1 MNNLPSDITPQKND
15 ELLSVI
21 QSDFPIVTRPYKVVA
36 DRIGL
41 TEREVIDSIRS
52 FMETDVIRT
61 LGPVFEAR
69 RLGYVSTLIAA
80 KVDDDRVSELAA
92 AMLEIN
98 EITHNY
104 LRENE
109 FNLWFTV
116 TAINAERMEEIIA
129 WVKKFPGVNRVINLP
144 MKKVFKINA
153 VWGTGK
159 SETRNADNSITVQS
173 FDETGKKLV
182 GALQNNFPVMEKPF
196 GVIANSIGENEPAI
210 LEIINNWLKNGT
222 IRRFGARLDHRKI
235 GYTHN
240 ILAVWKG
247 KNPEL
252 WGEKFAGL
260 DFVSHC
266 YLRESH
272 DDWPY
277 ELYTMIHAKS
287 LSESSENITTMKT
300 IAQGAQMVEMKTLF
314 ELKKTSMKYF
324 MED

>member
-1 MNNLPSDITPQKND
+1 MNNPPSDITPQKND
-15 ELLSVI
+15 ELLSLI

-80 KVDDDRVSELAA
+80 KVDDDRVSELAT
-92 AMLEIN
+92 AMLDMN
-98 EITHNY
+98 EITHSY
-104 LRENE
+104 LRDNE
-109 FNLWFTV
+109 LNLWFTV

-159 SETRNADNSITVQS
+159 SEVKNADNSISVQS

-182 GALQNNFPVMEKPF
+182 RALQNNFPVVGKPF
-196 GVIANSIGENEPAI
+196 SVIANSMGESESAI

-222 IRRFGARLDHRKI
+222 IRRFGARLNHRKI

-240 ILAVWKG
+240 ILTAWKG
-247 KNPEL
+247 KNSEL
-252 WGEKFAGL
+252 WSEKFAGF

-287 LSESSENITTMKT
+287 STESRKNITTMKT